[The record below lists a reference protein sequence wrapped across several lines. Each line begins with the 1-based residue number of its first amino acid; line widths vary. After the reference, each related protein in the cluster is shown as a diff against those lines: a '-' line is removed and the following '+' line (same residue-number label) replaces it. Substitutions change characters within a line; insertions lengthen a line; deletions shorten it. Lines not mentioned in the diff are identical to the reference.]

1 MQFFFLVYN
10 KTKRKTIGLD
20 WTGSDS
26 YSIVALAEGQKRGEM
41 KRKGREKSRKIG
53 VEKVEKERKRSRN
66 GRKKRRNVEPER
78 HLHPQANRQVRSK
91 SNQISLNSLLKV
103 FLSDRKEWQILSV
116 KLLLFTGLRCVPP
129 YDTHRIAL
137 QCTTQHCTALQST

>member
-1 MQFFFLVYN
+1 MQIFFLVYN

-41 KRKGREKSRKIG
+41 KRKGRERSRKIE
-53 VEKVEKERKRSRN
+53 VEAEKERKKSRN

-103 FLSDRKEWQILSV
+103 FLSERKE
-116 KLLLFTGLRCVPP
+116 
-129 YDTHRIAL
+129 
-137 QCTTQHCTALQST
+137 